1 MKKLSLAL
9 FAMAAVLAFTPVAMA
24 SEDSF
29 DFSFTDGAV
38 SGSGTLY
45 GTYQGSG
52 TWLLDS
58 GSGTFND
65 GTGSGVI
72 NLQANP
78 NYPGSSLDPTFTFG
92 YDDQLT
98 LWNGPSQYLD
108 ETGLFF
114 TYGEVDL
121 NLYQGG
127 GGPGTDDPGRFHAS
141 HINMV
146 TLLTQAF
153 GVSVDQI
160 TVPARLKDSTQSAYY
175 AVDLAIPPGTTKEQ
189 YQKMMQNLLTDR
201 FHLAYHR
208 ETRDFPGYEL
218 VVDKDGP
225 KFKEVAP
232 TPGAEPNP
240 TMRIIMGGTLP
251 AEFPELDG
259 PQTISMSGGGITR
272 T

>member
-127 GGPGTDDPGRFHAS
+127 GGPGTDGWYESNGNGDTSGTFA
-141 HINMV
+141 
-146 TLLTQAF
+146 
-153 GVSVDQI
+153 I
-160 TVPARLKDSTQSAYY
+160 TSYNILPS
-175 AVDLAIPPGTTKEQ
+175 
-189 YQKMMQNLLTDR
+189 
-201 FHLAYHR
+201 
-208 ETRDFPGYEL
+208 ETP
-218 VVDKDGP
+218 
-225 KFKEVAP
+225 
-232 TPGAEPNP
+232 EP
-240 TMRIIMGGTLP
+240 GTLP
-251 AEFPELDG
+251 LLGTGLLALAG
-259 PQTISMSGGGITR
+259 LARRSRSLSRLVKGVKR
-272 T
+272 

>member
-1 MKKLSLAL
+1 MNVWKVASLSVCLGLAP
-9 FAMAAVLAFTPVAMA
+9 AAAWGADGPQFEAASVKVAPA
-24 SEDSF
+24 DARPPYTIS
-29 DFSFTDGAV
+29 
-38 SGSGTLY
+38 
-45 GTYQGSG
+45 
-52 TWLLDS
+52 
-58 GSGTFND
+58 
-65 GTGSGVI
+65 
-72 NLQANP
+72 
-78 NYPGSSLDPTFTFG
+78 
-92 YDDQLT
+92 
-98 LWNGPSQYLD
+98 
-108 ETGLFF
+108 
-114 TYGEVDL
+114 
-121 NLYQGG
+121 